1 MTQQELTA
9 AEMSLIREAIIQEL
23 QDDCDASV
31 AVIELD
37 LVTYEVNFTT
47 ERNYNTNEERF
58 ETDVKCY
65 SGSREMFDPETGKSF
80 DYYRFSKTE
89 LNGLSFD
96 C

>member
-1 MTQQELTA
+1 MTQNGLTA
-9 AEMSLIREAIIQEL
+9 DEISLIREAIIQEL

-31 AVIELD
+31 AVIEFD

-89 LNGLSFD
+89 LNGLNFD